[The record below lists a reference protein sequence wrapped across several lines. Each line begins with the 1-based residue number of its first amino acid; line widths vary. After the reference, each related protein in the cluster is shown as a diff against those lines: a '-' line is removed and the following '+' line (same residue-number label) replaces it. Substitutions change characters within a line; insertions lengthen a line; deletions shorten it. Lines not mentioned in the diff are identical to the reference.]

1 MSERIE
7 FYKNRSIG
15 ERFSVA
21 VDFLK
26 QNWKVLYKNILI
38 GGLPFAIIMG
48 YFMAQLSGVRPVS
61 VNDLPHFLIFYAFL
75 LLISFI
81 TNIFLYSMTGAVLSY
96 YDRNQLNETTGW
108 NDLKD
113 TFFRFAGKIT
123 LISLL
128 VTISIVIIM
137 AIFVAILGSVA
148 SFSLSGMRAGF
159 FVFLFLF
166 ILILLGIFLALAPS
180 LSIIYFPACFSGKTN
195 VESIKIAFKL
205 GFKNW
210 GSLFVALLLAGVV
223 LMVISIV
230 FSLPYEVVSLFSRG
244 QLSIISYIFATL
256 SAIGTLFISPIV
268 TVIFAFQY
276 FSIVEKEEGVS
287 LQSQMDEFENL

>member
-1 MSERIE
+1 MSEKIE
-7 FYKNRSIG
+7 FYKNRGIG

-21 VDFLK
+21 VDFLT
-26 QNWKVLYKNILI
+26 QNWKALYKNILI
-38 GGLPFAIIMG
+38 GGFPFAIIMG
-48 YFMAQLSGVRPVS
+48 YLIAQIANVRPVGVS
-61 VNDLPHFLIFYAFL
+61 DLPRFLLFYVFL

-96 YDRNQLNETTGW
+96 YDRNQLNESTGW

-128 VTISIVIIM
+128 VAISVGIIM
-137 AIFVAILGSVA
+137 AVFAVILGSVA

-159 FVFLFLF
+159 FILLFLF
-166 ILILLGIFLALAPS
+166 ILIFLGIFLALAPS
-180 LSIIYFPACFSGKTN
+180 ISIMYFPACFSGKTT

-210 GSLFVALLLAGVV
+210 GSLFVAILLAGVV
-223 LMVISIV
+223 LATISVV
-230 FSLPYEVVSLFSRG
+230 FSLPYEVAALFSG
-244 QLSIISYIFATL
+244 HLSIVSYILATL
-256 SAIGTLFISPIV
+256 SAIGTLLISPIV

-276 FSIVEKEEGVS
+276 FSIVEKDEGVS
-287 LQSQMDEFENL
+287 LQSKVDEFENL